1 MRSPIVTT
9 TTTTLTLGIAGLL
22 VACASAPAPTSS
34 TKPVDPFGHVHA
46 LVAQGAETL
55 VATHTG
61 VYLLDEKG
69 AVTGPLGGFDF
80 DAMGF
85 TATADSWFA
94 SGHPGP
100 ATPPELGAPNLGVI
114 SSDDEGD
121 SWASTAFTGIED
133 FHILTADANGTL
145 YGIGSSSPALRTSRD
160 GGVTWT
166 DGAVLGNVADVA
178 VSAGTVYAATES
190 GLLRSADGGE
200 TFAPVADAPLLYS
213 LETFGGRDLVAV
225 SSDGVLWR
233 LTAAG
238 GWEGI
243 GNASGRVQAISGAAE
258 GAVLLADDRGIV
270 RIAPDS
276 DQPTIL
282 HPSAP
287 AGADR

>member
-9 TTTTLTLGIAGLL
+9 TAATLALGIAGLL
-22 VACASAPAPTSS
+22 VACAPATAPTSS
-34 TKPVDPFGHVHA
+34 AKTADPFGHVHA
-46 LVAQGAETL
+46 IVARGAETL

-61 VYLLDEKG
+61 VYVLDEQG

-100 ATPPELGAPNLGVI
+100 ATPAELGAPNLGI
-114 SSDDEGD
+114 MRSDDEGE

-133 FHILTADANGTL
+133 FHILTADADGTL
-145 YGIGSSSPALRTSRD
+145 YGIGSSSPALRTSSD
-160 GGVTWT
+160 SGVTWT
-166 DGAVLGNVADVA
+166 NRAVLDSVADVA
-178 VSAGTVYAATES
+178 VSAATLYAATES

-213 LETFGGRDLVAV
+213 LETWGGQDLVAV
-225 SSDGVLWR
+225 STDGVLWR

-238 GWEGI
+238 GWERI